1 VISAGDPVSGIQASS
16 HVQKPLQPEALLDAP
31 PGPGVRAIR
40 GVMLAAV

>member
-1 VISAGDPVSGIQASS
+1 MSAGDPVAGIQASG

-31 PGPGVRAIR
+31 WVRAVR